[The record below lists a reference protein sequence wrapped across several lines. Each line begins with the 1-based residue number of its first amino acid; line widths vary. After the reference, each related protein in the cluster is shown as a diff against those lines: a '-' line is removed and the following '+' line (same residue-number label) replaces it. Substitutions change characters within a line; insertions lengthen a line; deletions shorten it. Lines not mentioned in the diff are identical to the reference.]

1 MRQSK
6 QQLSY
11 VASAI
16 TARQVNPKGYLL
28 RNLRASSL
36 LLAVQKLVKTEA
48 EPTPPTP
55 PPSTSHFLH
64 KPLFFVPQLSG
75 S

>member
-48 EPTPPTP
+48 EPPPP

-64 KPLFFVPQLSG
+64 KPLFFIPQLSG